1 MTHKPFF
8 PEQRAAPN
16 PKPTTPTMSSPITAR
31 SYQPPAGPV
40 FTNPEDAIQKK
51 ADQMVR
57 STQQWRR

>member
-8 PEQRAAPN
+8 PEQRAAPDQN
-16 PKPTTPTMSSPITAR
+16 PTMAVQITAR